1 MDIKDAKIEI
11 GNMTFIFNDAIRVEM
26 LHGDLSGAPVPY
38 TFDLRIETC
47 VMPLVYRKIQN
58 GNVTEYEKLS

>member
-11 GNMTFIFNDAIRVEM
+11 GDMTFIFNDAIKVEM
-26 LHGDLSGAPVPY
+26 LQGDLHGAPAPH
-38 TFDLRIETC
+38 TFDLRIETLFR
-47 VMPLVYRKIQN
+47 PLVYRKIQN